1 VTLQTKIHSAESGHW
16 YQLDGTPAYTLKGK
30 NGKERNTTLADAR
43 KLGLVPSVTTI
54 LGVAAKP
61 QLEIW
66 KLNQLLRA
74 QLLNPRLEGEDQ
86 EVYAKRVVE
95 ASQQISREAAD
106 LGTAIHAD
114 IERLFTGERVREHEQ
129 SAIAVQNLL
138 HRLTGLREG
147 WIAEA
152 SFACDMGYGGRID
165 LYHPQGW
172 IVDVKSKDFTGPD
185 GVKAYEE
192 NGMQLVAYREG
203 IPMGPETRLINVFVS
218 RTVPG
223 LVTHHEWQTGETT
236 RLWSMFRSLLS
247 YWQLSK
253 QYAPFPTGTPEE

>member
-1 VTLQTKIHSAESGHW
+1 MTLQTKIHSAESGHW
-16 YQLDGTPAYTLKGK
+16 YRLDGTPAYTIVGK

-43 KLGLVPSVTTI
+43 KLQLVPSVTSI
-54 LGVAAKP
+54 LNVAAKP

-74 QLLNPRLEGEDQ
+74 QLLNPRIEGEDQ
-86 EVYAKRVVE
+86 EVYAQRLID
-95 ASQQISREAAD
+95 ASQQISRDAAD

-114 IERLFTGERVREHEQ
+114 IERLLKGERVQAHEQ
-129 SAIAVQNLL
+129 SAIAVQQLL
-138 HRLTGLREG
+138 HRLTGLRDG

-152 SFACDMGYGGRID
+152 SFASDLGYGGRID
-165 LYHPQGW
+165 IYHPQGW
-172 IVDVKSKDFTGPD
+172 LVDVKTKDFSNPETI
-185 GVKAYEE
+185 KAYDD

-203 IPMGPETRLINVFVS
+203 IPMGLDTRLINVFVS

-223 LVTHHEWQTGETT
+223 LVTHHEWQLGETV